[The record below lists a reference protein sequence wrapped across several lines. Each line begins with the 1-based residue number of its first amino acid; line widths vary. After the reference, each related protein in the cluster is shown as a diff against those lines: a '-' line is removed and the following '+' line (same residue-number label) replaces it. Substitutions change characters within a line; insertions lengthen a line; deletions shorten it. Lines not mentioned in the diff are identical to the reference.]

1 MDLLSLSGQLCWE
14 PTPVHFPPTWDVTE
28 GLGVTSS
35 GLRHSGVIRYG
46 AWLPGWFNAAG
57 VEQVAQQLQTDRSQQ
72 PRALSLW
79 VMKAPGTK
87 GVRPIAVR
95 LPTSPAD
102 AA

>member
-72 PRALSLW
+72 PRA
-79 VMKAPGTK
+79 
-87 GVRPIAVR
+87 
-95 LPTSPAD
+95 
-102 AA
+102 

>member
-46 AWLPGWFNAAG
+46 AWLPGGSTLPEWSKSRN
-57 VEQVAQQLQTDRSQQ
+57 S
-72 PRALSLW
+72 S
-79 VMKAPGTK
+79 
-87 GVRPIAVR
+87 RPTGPSNPER
-95 LPTSPAD
+95 CHSGS
-102 AA
+102 